1 MTLGYDV
8 IVSFDRKGILGRM
21 VSVLLSA
28 QKVCLSSKNLDT
40 WEALDCYASYWQLL
54 GVAHLQTY
62 TICWLAFIIE
72 SLDLI
77 VFLRQ
82 GRTCP
87 RKIEL
92 QSFVLCYLV
101 SGSDIYSNY
110 VSSYFHWFF
119 YVFLLPDSNVLSLQL
134 IHREISNDQ
143 WAMSGITH
151 LGNNIY
157 ILSPSSN
164 SIFVHQDQEPF
175 QKLREIQ
182 TKAIKSPVDIASCQK
197 STCLYVTDEKSSCL
211 WKVTPSQND
220 QIIKCLDG
228 IGEPYTL
235 SVSCDGCVLMTRC
248 GSPSKLETY
257 YPDTNTVGSIELPE
271 EVDGP
276 QHAVRTSTGNFI
288 VSYGKRDRKIW
299 SLMEVSAS
307 GQVIRRHDSKKTFQ
321 QLNGSYHLAVDVNDR
336 VIVVDFYNNR
346 VMLLDSKLNWART
359 LLTKDRHGIH
369 SPKRLCFVR
378 PNNQLIVKNR
388 KTVDV
393 YSFRCSK
400 SHKWCWK

>member
-1 MTLGYDV
+1 MLAYNVT
-8 IVSFDRKGILGRM
+8 VSFERKGILGRM

-28 QKVCLSSKNLDT
+28 QKVCLSNKNLDT
-40 WEALDCYASYWQLL
+40 WEALDCYASYWQITTCCSFTDLHDLL
-54 GVAHLQTY
+54 ASIHNSISGFNCFSGTMQNVSQ
-62 TICWLAFIIE
+62 
-72 SLDLI
+72 
-77 VFLRQ
+77 
-82 GRTCP
+82 
-87 RKIEL
+87 KIKL

-101 SGSDIYSNY
+101 SRSDLCSNY

-119 YVFLLPDSNVLSLQL
+119 DVFLLPDSNVLSLQL

-164 SIFVHQDQEPF
+164 SIFVHQDKEPF

-197 STCLYVTDEKSSCL
+197 SNCLYVTDQKSSCL
-211 WKVTPSQND
+211 WKVNASQND

-235 SVSCDGCVLMTRC
+235 SVSSDGCVLMTRC

-257 YPDTNTVGSIELPE
+257 YPDTDKGGSIELPE
-271 EVDGP
+271 EVDEP

-288 VSYGKRDRKIW
+288 VSYGKKDRKFW
-299 SLMEVSAS
+299 SLMEVTTS
-307 GQVIRRHDSKKTFQ
+307 GQIVRRHDSKKTFQ
-321 QLNGSYHLAVDVNDR
+321 QLNGSYHLAIDINDR

-359 LLTKDRHGIH
+359 LLTRDRHGIH

-388 KTVDV
+388 KTVDI
-393 YSFRCSK
+393 YSFRCSQ
-400 SHKWCWK
+400 